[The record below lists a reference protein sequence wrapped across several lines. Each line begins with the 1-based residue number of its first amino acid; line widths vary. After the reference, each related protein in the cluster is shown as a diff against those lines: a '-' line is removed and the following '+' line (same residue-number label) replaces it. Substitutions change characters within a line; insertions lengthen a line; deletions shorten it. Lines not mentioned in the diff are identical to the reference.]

1 MYIEKYDRQK
11 AIDYAHKWA
20 FSRNPKYYN
29 YDNIGGDCTNFISQ
43 CIYAGSNIMNYSR
56 VYGWY
61 YNNANDK
68 SASWTGVEFL
78 YKFLL
83 TNKGKGPIGIE
94 TTIDNLEIGD
104 IIQLSF
110 DGKKFSHSL
119 IVVERGSSINDTLVA
134 THSFDTFGKKVI
146 KYKFNNYRCL
156 HIESKYREITKETK
170 EAIEK
175 CIKKV

>member
-61 YNNANDK
+61 YNNSNDK

-78 YKFLL
+78 YNFLIN
-83 TNKGKGPIGIE
+83 NKGVGPFGIV
-94 TTIDNLEIGD
+94 TDNIEIGD
-104 IIQLSF
+104 IVQLSF
-110 DGKKFSHSL
+110 DGKKFTHSL
-119 IVVERGSSINDTLVA
+119 IIVGLENEKILVSA
-134 THSFDTFGKKVI
+134 HSFDSYGRDI
-146 KYKFNNYRCL
+146 NSYPYKNIRFV
-156 HIESKYREITKETK
+156 HIQGVNKFS
-170 EAIEK
+170 
-175 CIKKV
+175 